1 MTSYN
6 PIISVILPVFNGK
19 KTILTSVTSIC
30 QQTFENW
37 ELLVLDDGS
46 TDDSLLAASSLRDER
61 IVPVLRTNAR
71 GLAARLNQGIDLAK
85 GKYIARMDADDIA
98 FPERLARQVEFLECH
113 PEVDLVGTRA
123 IAFRDDGSVIGLL
136 PFAQNHDEICARPW
150 NNIPL
155 AHPTWMGRTEWF
167 RRHRY
172 AIPEYHRAE
181 DQELLIRASQTS
193 TFACLPDVLLAYRQ
207 GPFSARRTLTGRTSL
222 LRAQARH
229 FLRRGQIGFLCR
241 SFALYGI
248 KSIVD
253 LIASLPGMD
262 KLYFARMGETPDP
275 ESLQLLLSIIAGQQE
290 LQKSADV
297 S

>member
-1 MTSYN
+1 MPCLPT
-6 PIISVILPVFNGK
+6 VTVLLPVLNGK
-19 KTILTSVTSIC
+19 VTVRAAVNSIC
-30 QQTFENW
+30 QQTFESW

-46 TDDSLLAASSLRDER
+46 TDDSLLVVSSLRDER
-61 IVPVLRTNAR
+61 IIPVLPTNAR

-85 GKYIARMDADDIA
+85 GKYIARMDADDLA
-98 FPERLARQVEFLECH
+98 FPERLALQVEFLECH
-113 PEVDLVGTRA
+113 TDVDLVGARA

-136 PFAQNHDEICARPW
+136 PFAQNHAEICARPW

-155 AHPTWMGRTEWF
+155 AHPTWMGRAEWF

-207 GPFSARRTLTGRTSL
+207 WPFSARRTLTGRTSL

-229 FLRRGQIGFLCR
+229 FLRRGEVGFLCR
-241 SFALYGI
+241 SLALYGI

-253 LIASLPGMD
+253 LIANLPGMD
-262 KLYFARMGETPDP
+262 RLYFTRMSEMPDQATMKQYAR
-275 ESLQLLLSIIAGQQE
+275 LQ
-290 LQKSADV
+290 DV
-297 S
+297 FR